1 MAQTMTMRL
10 VRCGAAGTRVKCAA
24 VVMLIAVGALLLLA
38 GPASAF
44 SDVSSSNP
52 YYVQIQVMSQLGVV
66 DGFPDGSF
74 RPGAEVTRQQFAKML
89 VLSMRIPVSELD
101 TCAFSDVQLSGPN
114 SLYPDNYIA
123 ALSRDG
129 IVTGVTPI
137 ATSGLF
143 KPGDKISLAQLI
155 TMCTRASGR
164 TLVEPPASY
173 KCTWGNFGAPHW
185 AISRKAQY
193 NGLLREFPLSGMN
206 PWRAATRAEAAA
218 LLFNL
223 MGTDPEAVCGR
234 FLGNSSD
241 LVRYFRKAVP
251 YGEKFSVSVEELARL
266 YDIYGRR
273 FGIRA
278 DVAWV
283 QMCHETGFGRYGY
296 YSGGQWISGDVKP
309 EQNNFAGIGATGGGV
324 PGNTFATAELGV
336 IAQIVHLAWYVYP
349 DHFDDAYCRMVSVP
363 SLDTPITIPG
373 DPRHFVWGG
382 CPHRGDARTVLD
394 LAGKWA
400 VGSSYGTALKSMM
413 AQVPVTCGW

>member
-1 MAQTMTMRL
+1 MRP
-10 VRCGAAGTRVKCAA
+10 VRPGAAGSRARRAA
-24 VVMLIAVGALLLLA
+24 IVMLIAVGALLLLA

-44 SDVSSSNP
+44 GDVSSSNP

-66 DGFPDGSF
+66 NGFNDGSF
-74 RPGAEVTRQQFAKML
+74 RPGDAVTRQQFAKIL
-89 VLSMRIPVSELD
+89 VLAMRISVSEND
-101 TCAFSDVQLSGPN
+101 VCAFSDVQPSGTS

-143 KPGDKISLAQLI
+143 KPGDSISLAQLI

-164 TLVEPPASY
+164 TLAEPPSSY

-185 AISRKAQY
+185 TIARKAQY

-223 MGTDPEAVCGR
+223 MGTDPEAICGR

-241 LVRYFRKAVP
+241 LVKYFRSKVKS
-251 YGEKFSVSVEELARL
+251 GEKFSVPVEELARL
-266 YDIYGRR
+266 YDVYCRR

-278 DVAWV
+278 DMAWV
-283 QMCHETGFGRYGY
+283 QMCHETAFGWAIM
-296 YSGGQWISGDVKP
+296 QGDVKP

-349 DHFDDAYCRMVSVP
+349 NHFDDPYCVMVSVP
-363 SLDTPITIPG
+363 SLDTPITTPG
-373 DPRHFVWGG
+373 DPRHFVWNGR
-382 CPHRGDARTVLD
+382 PHRGDSRTVID
-394 LAGKWA
+394 LSTKWA
-400 VGSSYGTALKSMM
+400 VGSSYGQALKSMM